1 MIERKDDRKRRY
13 MKVVSDKGRE
23 IMHERKREK
32 NEKRGSYIEN
42 EIEVEKP
49 RIQERKRNR

>member
-13 MKVVSDKGRE
+13 MEGVSEKGRE
-23 IMHERKREK
+23 IMRERKREK
-32 NEKRGSYIEN
+32 NEKRGSYLEN

-49 RIQERKRNR
+49 RIQERKGNR